1 MLDTLRDLGR
11 RVPDDIAV
19 IGYDNWEVLA
29 TNSRPE
35 LTSIDANLQQLGR
48 TAAQRVFDAID
59 GVDIGDGHR
68 TTCRCGW

>member
-1 MLDTLRDLGR
+1 
-11 RVPDDIAV
+11 V

-48 TAAQRVFDAID
+48 TAAKRVFTALDDELRPGTEHLPVRLVIRGSTIA
-59 GVDIGDGHR
+59 R
-68 TTCRCGW
+68 R